1 MKRSL
6 RKGFTLIELLVVVA
20 IIALLIAILLPSLGR
35 ARELANRATCS
46 ANIRGVI
53 QSMVLYSA
61 DNVDTFPLVENYA
74 SGQAGT
80 VTWVTAQSQA
90 VGSTDPN
97 ADIQSSY
104 GATPVG
110 QGDVTRCLWLLA
122 LRNQVASKSFL
133 CKSDPGVTGPAL
145 QTDTNGKYYVNMAPQ
160 IQLSYSVSYPWATGG
175 TSGSNNYTPGGWW
188 KNTTASDIAI
198 MSDMAPK
205 NLTGASTI
213 VRNVTLAKG
222 AATTPKG
229 FNSNNHGGDGQ
240 NIGFADSH
248 VEFTKDPYAGQNSDN
263 IWTIGGSTA
272 AGGTVVAYSAGS
284 LTPVSPVSNAVPYD
298 VYMVPA
304 RNVSDN
310 SL

>member
-46 ANIRGVI
+46 ANVRGVI

-61 DNVDTFPLVENYA
+61 DNVDTFPLVENF
-74 SGQAGT
+74 SPSGT
-80 VTWVTAQSQA
+80 VTWITAQGN

-97 ADIQSSY
+97 ADIQTSY
-104 GATPVG
+104 GGTPVG

-145 QTDTNGKYYVNMAPQ
+145 QTDTNGKYYSGMAPQ
-160 IQLSYSVSYPWATGG
+160 TQLSYSISYPWATGSAG
-175 TSGSNNYTPGGWW
+175 TNPYTPGGWW
-188 KNTTASDIAI
+188 KNTTASDIAV

-205 NLTGASTI
+205 NNTGASTI
-213 VRNVTLAKG
+213 VRNVSLTKG

-240 NIGFADSH
+240 NVGYADSH
-248 VEFTKDPYAGQNSDN
+248 VEFSKDPYVGQNSDN
-263 IWTIGGSTA
+263 IWTKGGSTA
-272 AGGTVVAYSAGS
+272 GGGTVVTFAAGS
-284 LTPVSPVSNAVPYD
+284 YDTTNANPGSNAVPYD
-298 VYMVPA
+298 VFMIPA